1 MEIVYFWMISI
12 FAAHFCSLHFI
23 STSLLTRVLSPSLSL
38 LGRYRKRNNSGT
50 WETSVVHNY
59 RNFVRHCGVAFARS
73 KLDAR
78 VVSEAS
84 KTVVDTCEI
93 RSISHRENTLAD
105 VLVSEN
111 GVSLT
116 NITEIGKRRVIVYP
130 DGATSTV
137 ESRWDGDV
145 WVEADELNLLETRR
159 WLEKG
164 FLIIARTI
172 STESGDQVTS
182 TSYFEPWSNAKR
194 RSKRRSG
201 MKRRLDSM
209 VELARANSRGDL
221 ASMFNNE
228 DDNYGNEDPRG
239 GNRMLP
245 STSEDG
251 ESMTSMG
258 SERTRE
264 EEEDID
270 SSLDSRIGYRNKN
283 GRGGNNYYSD
293 DSTVSDQDT
302 FDATEEFDNTSSQ
315 QQTHTGTEKSGS
327 TSYSQYIFG
336 FFQMPD
342 FSSFGLSLPTF
353 DELFGNKSKPNHTG
367 TNGMHAGDNI
377 NSFDTSFNS
386 AKNSDYIE
394 TARAFNLPYT
404 AECLGSFDCTLSSAQ
419 GVLRVFRD
427 PFCACFDGGE
437 GKRWF
442 AHAGDFQALQINGD
456 HEILVKWVTAQSL
469 AQQNS
474 LKKKNKRKKDS
485 GTRATAVRFQNF
497 GEFRDQ
503 AFDCI
508 VAMLESAPG
517 LEANEDQ
524 YMDTEDNESLHGMR
538 PEYERGAIAALQ
550 VGYYPERFVFVEI
563 ESLLLDERMRDRV
576 GKRSK
581 PVINISVGQHASSAK
596 TTRLGYD
603 VDSILKGGDS
613 NASDSGEQKFEVEK
627 FFAFP
632 ASDVD
637 CNAGRIAVV
646 ITVPVLKTQ
655 EPAHGEENE
664 DLGRTST
671 TTYATLALGEASIPL
686 AILETS
692 SRAAVPFTANLS
704 AVKNI
709 EATLQD
715 INPKP
720 ATKNGAKG
728 VGSIRCRA
736 WLGTRS
742 EAIEVGAPNIRPETL
757 KRGKSKDFASS
768 KATKNLH
775 MALHNVEDDDADS
788 SDDEKAAVLFGEGPL
803 RKDVSNRP
811 IVRVAP
817 RTCKVFVR
825 ISSVRGIPEAEA
837 GKNSN
842 GVVLR
847 CSLLNDSRDLGIFKA
862 KKAGQ
867 PATRF
872 FLGDGNMKEA
882 EDSDVV
888 CFEVEEPIVNAIVK
902 IDVYSNKE
910 GAKNVKIGRFCID
923 CSGMPKTVCK
933 DSRSSFFKINQR
945 TGVPLSLGNGKFKLL
960 RSPKKAKA
968 KARVNVDAN
977 GEFTFAGKSKL
988 KPLSTLSGFTAT
1000 ESADRSGTT
1009 VTSATGNVAARSD
1022 GASMSNTSFT
1032 NGRSIEPNDVE
1043 YLGEVKVATRI
1054 VRSIDPLAT
1063 PIVGSTRVRIL
1074 KMRHV
1079 PSGSAPGIAIRHDL
1093 SWAWLPNAS
1102 ARSPAGWKRE
1112 FDVAI
1117 RDVTKPVHIG
1127 VFDRARADERIGV
1140 CTIYPSSL
1148 PSFGRDIVATV
1159 PLRSEDD
1166 SEVTGEITVKASFR
1180 KAKSNGLF
1188 RRTFSTNGSD
1198 ANDPDAIPAS
1208 SSFGGF
1214 EDAAMS
1220 VGYYARG
1227 KQLARQLLFGIND
1240 MDDDILVRDP
1250 SVAFAHLS
1258 GKFGGGLNT
1267 RHHREEREKR
1277 EAQRL
1282 ALIAGIN
1289 KLPSNIVDTLMFEK
1303 MPPTVSLSSSALAS
1317 ANSSFAAAAGELGRR
1332 GAKIGEFATVPPRD
1346 PAASSSSDVDDL
1358 NEEEE
1363 ALGIDAIRAKAAV
1376 IRISIA
1382 LQPFAYALKRLE
1394 RAVRWRDYA
1403 SSASLHLALLFFCFF
1418 PNYIVAF
1425 MCFGFVVHC
1434 SSNNDGTSACLFGAE
1449 KSRNNEILRSDS
1461 ASEFT
1466 NFPPGSKFDA
1476 PIGWFSTVVRGTE
1489 FENEGLLKGPKQL
1502 NDALFDRT
1510 MQVIF
1515 WVQCQLSYFADFMET
1530 LRKETLRWEDGNYRN
1545 CVAAL
1550 AFATTVGAITV
1561 FIPFGFIVSSLAF
1574 YALRPS
1580 RLSVPKYSIVK
1591 LRLNNNVM
1599 TSSAEEEEEEEEP
1612 EASIIHRREEA

>member
-1 MEIVYFWMISI
+1 MPLF
-12 FAAHFCSLHFI
+12 SLCL
-23 STSLLTRVLSPSLSL
+23 SKSDDDDTDRRRRWPLPTTPVLL
-38 LGRYRKRNNSGT
+38 SGT

-59 RNFVRHCGVAFARS
+59 RNFLRHCGVAFARS
-73 KLDAR
+73 KLDAS
-78 VVSEAS
+78 VVKNTLGEAA
-84 KTVVDTCEI
+84 KTVDACEI
-93 RSISHRENTLAD
+93 HSISHTENTLAD

-116 NITEIGKRRVIVYP
+116 NITEIGKRRVIVFP

-137 ESRWDGDV
+137 QSRWDDDV
-145 WVEADELNLLETRR
+145 WVEVDELNLLETRR

-164 FLIIARTI
+164 FLIVARTI
-172 STESGDQVTS
+172 STENGEQVTS

-209 VELARANSRGDL
+209 IGLARASSRGDL
-221 ASMFNNE
+221 ANMHN
-228 DDNYGNEDPRG
+228 DDNDEEEDPR

-251 ESMTSMG
+251 GSMTSL
-258 SERTRE
+258 SSDQTRE
-264 EEEDID
+264 EEEVD
-270 SSLDSRIGYRNKN
+270 SSLDSRIGHRNKN
-283 GRGGNNYYSD
+283 GRGDNNYYSD
-293 DSTVSDQDT
+293 DSTMTDQDT
-302 FDATEEFDNTSSQ
+302 FDVTEEFDHASSQ
-315 QQTHTGTEKSGS
+315 QQTHTGTEKTGS

-353 DELFGNKSKPNHTG
+353 DELFGNKSKTKNTG
-367 TNGMHAGDNI
+367 MNGGDNT
-377 NSFDTSFNS
+377 NSFNTSFNS
-386 AKNSDYIE
+386 ANTSDYIE

-404 AECLGSFDCTLSSAQ
+404 AECLGSFNCALSNAQ

-442 AHAGDFQALQINGD
+442 AHAGDFQALQINGE

-469 AQQNS
+469 AQQDS
-474 LKKKNKRKKDS
+474 LKKRKNRKKDS
-485 GTRATAVRFQNF
+485 GHRATAVRFQNF

-508 VAMLESAPG
+508 VSMLESAPG
-517 LEANEDQ
+517 LEASEDQ
-524 YMDTEDNESLHGMR
+524 HVDTEDNESLHGVR
-538 PEYERGAIAALQ
+538 PEYEKGTMAALR
-550 VGYYPERFVFVEI
+550 VGYHPERFVFVEI
-563 ESLLLDERMRDRV
+563 ESLELDEHMRDRV
-576 GKRSK
+576 GKLSK
-581 PVINISVGQHASSAK
+581 PVINISVGQHASSTK

-613 NASDSGEQKFEVEK
+613 HASDSGAQKFEVEK

-632 ASDVD
+632 AADVD
-637 CNAGRIAVV
+637 CNAGRVAIV
-646 ITVPVLKTQ
+646 ITVPVLKNQGPMHVDNDDDAMSGT
-655 EPAHGEENE
+655 A
-664 DLGRTST
+664 

-692 SRAAVPFTANLS
+692 SRAAVSFIANLS

-728 VGSIRCRA
+728 IGSIRCRA

-742 EAIEVGAPNIRPETL
+742 EAIEVGAPNIRPESL

-768 KATKNLH
+768 RAAKDLY
-775 MALHNVEDDDADS
+775 MALHNVDDDNADS
-788 SDDEKAAVLFGEGPL
+788 SDDDEKAAVLFGEGPS

-811 IVRVAP
+811 VVRVAP

-837 GKNSN
+837 GKNSR
-842 GVVLR
+842 GVILR
-847 CSLLNDSRDLGIFKA
+847 CSLLNESKDLGIFKA
-862 KKAGQ
+862 KKVGH

-872 FLGDGNMKEA
+872 FLGENGEKKEA

-933 DSRSSFFKINQR
+933 NSRSSFFKINQR
-945 TGVPLSLGNGKFKLL
+945 TGVPLALGNGKFRLL
-960 RSPKKAKA
+960 RSPRKAKM
-968 KARVNVDAN
+968 KSNVNVDAN

-988 KPLSTLSGFTAT
+988 KPLSTLSGYTDM
-1000 ESADRSGTT
+1000 ESDSRSGTT
-1009 VTSATGNVAARSD
+1009 VTRTTGNGVAQSSEA
-1022 GASMSNTSFT
+1022 ASNSTFT
-1032 NGRSIEPNDVE
+1032 NDGTIESNDGV

-1054 VRSIDPLAT
+1054 VRSIDPLAA

-1079 PSGSAPGIAIRHDL
+1079 PSGSAPGIAIRHDV

-1117 RDVTKPVHIG
+1117 RDITKPVHIG

-1166 SEVTGEITVKASFR
+1166 NEVTGEITVKASFR
-1180 KAKSNGLF
+1180 KAKRTGVF
-1188 RRTFSTNGSD
+1188 RRTMSNIRSSD
-1198 ANDPDAIPAS
+1198 ANDPGAIPAS

-1227 KQLARQLLFGIND
+1227 KQLARELLFGISD
-1240 MDDDILVRDP
+1240 IDDDILVRDP
-1250 SVAFAHLS
+1250 SVTFAHLS

-1282 ALIAGIN
+1282 ALITGIN
-1289 KLPSNIVDTLMFEK
+1289 KLPANIVDTLMFE
-1303 MPPTVSLSSSALAS
+1303 MMLPTALLSSSPLVS
-1317 ANSSFAAAAGELGRR
+1317 ANSSFATTSGEIGRR
-1332 GAKIGEFATVPPRD
+1332 GAKIGEFATVPPQD
-1346 PAASSSSDVDDL
+1346 PAASSSSDMDDVD
-1358 NEEEE
+1358 EEEK

-1382 LQPFAYALKRLE
+1382 LQPFSYALRRLE

-1425 MCFGFVVHC
+1425 MCLGFVVHC
-1434 SSNNDGTSACLFGAE
+1434 SSNDEETSACLFGAE
-1449 KSRNNEILRSDS
+1449 KSRNNELLRSDS

-1489 FENEGLLKGPKQL
+1489 FENEGLLRGPKQP
-1502 NDALFDRT
+1502 NDAMFDKT

-1515 WVQCQLSYFADFMET
+1515 WVQCQISYFADFMET
-1530 LRKETLRWEDGNYRN
+1530 FRKETLRWEDGNYRN

-1550 AFATTVGAITV
+1550 AFAASVGAITV
-1561 FIPFGFIVSSLAF
+1561 FIPFGFIVSSLMF

-1591 LRLNNNVM
+1591 LRLNNNVV
-1599 TSSAEEEEEEEEP
+1599 TSSVGEEDGEVSEL
-1612 EASIIHRREEA
+1612 HRRAS

>member
-1 MEIVYFWMISI
+1 MR
-12 FAAHFCSLHFI
+12 ARRQ
-23 STSLLTRVLSPSLSL
+23 TT
-38 LGRYRKRNNSGT
+38 NSGT

-59 RNFVRHCGVAFARS
+59 RDFVRHCGVAFARS
-73 KLDAR
+73 KLDASVR
-78 VVSEAS
+78 NTSEAS
-84 KTVVDTCEI
+84 KTVDVCEI
-93 RSISHRENTLAD
+93 RSISHKENTLAD

-145 WVEADELNLLETRR
+145 WVETDELNLLETRR

-172 STESGDQVTS
+172 STESGEQVTS
-182 TSYFEPWSNAKR
+182 TSYLEPWSNAKR

-209 VELARANSRGDL
+209 IGLARASSRGDL

-228 DDNYGNEDPRG
+228 DDDEDENEDPRG
-239 GNRMLP
+239 GNRILP

-251 ESMTSMG
+251 ESVTSL
-258 SERTRE
+258 SSDQTRE
-264 EEEDID
+264 EEDVDD

-283 GRGGNNYYSD
+283 GRGGNNFYSD
-293 DSTVSDQDT
+293 DSTMSDQDT
-302 FDATEEFDNTSSQ
+302 FDATEEFDHASSQ

-353 DELFGNKSKPNHTG
+353 DELFGNKSKPN
-367 TNGMHAGDNI
+367 NAGMHAGD

-404 AECLGSFDCTLSSAQ
+404 AECLGSFDCALSSAQ
-419 GVLRVFRD
+419 GVLRIFRD

-442 AHAGDFQALQINGD
+442 AHAGDFQALQINGE

-469 AQQNS
+469 VQQNS
-474 LKKKNKRKKDS
+474 AKKRKKNGKKKNS

-508 VAMLESAPG
+508 VSMLESAPG

-524 YMDTEDNESLHGMR
+524 HVDTEDNESLHGVR
-538 PEYERGAIAALQ
+538 PEYERGAIAALR
-550 VGYYPERFVFVEI
+550 VGYHPERFVFVEI
-563 ESLLLDERMRDRV
+563 YSLLLDERLRDRV
-576 GKRSK
+576 DKRSK

-596 TTRLGYD
+596 ATRLGYD

-613 NASDSGEQKFEVEK
+613 NASDSGAQRFEVEK

-632 ASDVD
+632 AADVD

-646 ITVPVLKTQ
+646 ITVPILKNKD
-655 EPAHGEENE
+655 ENDDDDGAMGE
-664 DLGRTST
+664 TSR

-715 INPKP
+715 VNPKP

-768 KATKNLH
+768 KAAKELH
-775 MALHNVEDDDADS
+775 MALHNIDDDDADS
-788 SDDEKAAVLFGEGPL
+788 SDDDNAAVLFGEGPL

-811 IVRVAP
+811 VVRVAP

-825 ISSVRGIPEAEA
+825 ITSVRGIPEAEA
-837 GKNSN
+837 GRNSN

-872 FLGDGNMKEA
+872 FQGKSNKRELE

-945 TGVPLSLGNGKFKLL
+945 TGVPLALGNGKFKLL
-960 RSPKKAKA
+960 RTPKKAKV
-968 KARVNVDAN
+968 KSNVNVDAN

-1000 ESADRSGTT
+1000 ERADQSGTT
-1009 VTSATGNVAARSD
+1009 ATSATGTVAARSS
-1022 GASMSNTSFT
+1022 GEASNNTSFT
-1032 NGRSIEPNDVE
+1032 YGGSTETSDAE

-1054 VRSIDPLAT
+1054 VRSIDPLAA

-1074 KMRHV
+1074 KMRHI
-1079 PSGSAPGIAIRHDL
+1079 PSGSAPGIAIRHDV

-1112 FDVAI
+1112 LDVAI
-1117 RDVTKPVHIG
+1117 RDITKPVHIG

-1188 RRTFSTNGSD
+1188 NRTFIAAQSKSSD
-1198 ANDPDAIPAS
+1198 ANDADAIPAS

-1227 KQLARQLLFGIND
+1227 KQLARELLFGISD

-1258 GKFGGGLNT
+1258 SKFGGGMNT

-1282 ALIAGIN
+1282 ALIAGVN

-1303 MPPTVSLSSSALAS
+1303 IPPSSSLSSSALAS
-1317 ANSSFAAAAGELGRR
+1317 ANSSFAAAAGEHGRR

-1346 PAASSSSDVDDL
+1346 PLASSSSDVDDI

-1363 ALGIDAIRAKAAV
+1363 ALGIDSIRAKAAV
-1376 IRISIA
+1376 IRISMA

-1394 RAVRWRDYA
+1394 RAVRWRDYS
-1403 SSASLHLALLFFCFF
+1403 SSASLHLAVLFFCFF
-1418 PNYIVAF
+1418 PNYIVSC
-1425 MCFGFVVHC
+1425 MCLGFVVHC
-1434 SSNNDGTSACLFGAE
+1434 SSNNDGTTACLFGAE
-1449 KSRNNEILRSDS
+1449 KSRNNELLRSDS

-1489 FENEGLLKGPKQL
+1489 FENEGLLRGPKQL
-1502 NDALFDRT
+1502 NDAMFDKT

-1530 LRKETLRWEDGNYRN
+1530 LRKETLRWEDGNYQN

-1550 AFATTVGAITV
+1550 AFAASVGAITV
-1561 FIPFGFIVSSLAF
+1561 FIPFGFIVSSLVF

-1591 LRLNNNVM
+1591 LRLNNNVG
-1599 TSSAEEEEEEEEP
+1599 TSSAREEEEKEEEEERV
-1612 EASIIHRREEA
+1612 ASQLHRREGA